1 MKVLSIFLAFA
12 AVAVTAE
19 KYHYHNTCDTN
30 GVFACSDD
38 WQSLLQCGYVRGN
51 VLAWRFHS
59 TCTGGTECVDD
70 GPNGFVGCA

>member
-12 AVAVTAE
+12 AVAVSAE

-51 VLAWRFHS
+51 VLAGAS
-59 TCTGGTECVDD
+59 TPLVPAVLSALTTDQTDSSAVL
-70 GPNGFVGCA
+70 